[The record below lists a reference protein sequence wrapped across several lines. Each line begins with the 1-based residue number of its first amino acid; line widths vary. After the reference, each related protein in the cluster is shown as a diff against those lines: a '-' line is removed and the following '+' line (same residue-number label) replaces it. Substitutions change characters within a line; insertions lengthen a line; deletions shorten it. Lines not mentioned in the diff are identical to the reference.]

1 MVARSS
7 LFRPL
12 GRTLR
17 LTLRFATAALILLAG
32 LALALPSARA
42 AEPGAQAAPQ
52 SDLAAVKARGKLLLL
67 SYPLLEGTYVGVDM
81 DAMRKSGLQLKDL
94 RDPAAFRG
102 IDIDLIKGF
111 AESLG
116 VKLEIHPVTSGYD
129 GLLPALLKG
138 EGDLVASSYS
148 ITAQRQE
155 SADFSDPYITGSIVV
170 AVPME
175 SEIKT
180 LSDLKGK
187 RVAVMHGSSQLE
199 RVQAL
204 DLDLKIQLTDF
215 ALQNYVA
222 VSEGKADF
230 TLLDSHAPVGASV
243 SSAYPDLKVALR
255 LSEFSYGVAARTGS
269 DLLPPLNAYLAQLKK
284 SGEMAR
290 IVSRYQPDAV
300 AAQDAPPKP

>member
-7 LFRPL
+7 QFRPQ
-12 GRTLR
+12 GRTSR
-17 LTLRFATAALILLAG
+17 LTLRSSASALVLLAG
-32 LALALPSARA
+32 LGLGLPSARA

-52 SDLAAVKARGKLLLL
+52 SDLAAVKARGKLILL
-67 SYPLLEGTYVGVDM
+67 SYPLLEGTFVGVDM

-94 RDPAAFRG
+94 RDPAVFRG
-102 IDIDLIKGF
+102 IDIELIKGF

-148 ITAQRQE
+148 ITAQRQA
-155 SADFSDPYITGSIVV
+155 SADFSDPYVTGSVVV

-175 SEIKT
+175 SPIKA
-180 LSDLKGK
+180 LSDLRGK

-204 DLDLKIQLTDF
+204 DLDLKVQLTDF

-222 VSEGKADF
+222 VTEGKADF
-230 TLLDSHAPVGASV
+230 TVLDSYAPVGAPV
-243 SSAYPDLKVALR
+243 SAVYPDLKVALS
-255 LSEFSYGVAARTGS
+255 LSEFSYSIAARKGS
-269 DLLPPLNAYLAQLKK
+269 DLLAPLNAYLAQLKK
-284 SGEMAR
+284 SGELGR
-290 IVSRYQPDAV
+290 ILSRDLPEAG
-300 AAQDAPPKP
+300 AAPASPPKP